1 MYVAAAHADRDSR
14 ARSSAIEQQM
24 AIAQSSTL
32 YIGNLSFYTT
42 EEQMYELFARVTHV
56 VGGGGIKRI
65 IMGLDRNTKT
75 PCGFAFVEYV
85 GATDLDFIR
94 TRRPSTACAS
104 CRAPSSTSVLSAATW
119 TPATATVA
127 STAAGALAARCATS
141 TARNTMPAARLGPQ

>member
-1 MYVAAAHADRDSR
+1 
-14 ARSSAIEQQM
+14 M

-42 EEQMYELFARVTHV
+42 EEQMYELFARVTHM

-85 GATDLDFIR
+85 YASHPDFIH
-94 TRRPSTACAS
+94 TTRPSTACAS
-104 CRAPSSTSVLSAATW
+104 CRAQSWTSA
-119 TPATATVA
+119 
-127 STAAGALAARCATS
+127 
-141 TARNTMPAARLGPQ
+141 

>member
-1 MYVAAAHADRDSR
+1 MYVAVAHIDRDSR
-14 ARSSAIEQQM
+14 ARSSPIEQQM

-85 GATDLDFIR
+85 ALLTQILYARGS
-94 TRRPSTACAS
+94 RR
-104 CRAPSSTSVLSAATW
+104 LH
-119 TPATATVA
+119 
-127 STAAGALAARCATS
+127 AL
-141 TARNTMPAARLGPQ
+141 RLGHQAGRACDPV